1 MKPILFAATL
11 IFSAHASADD
21 HFTVDVPQL
30 QKEGK
35 TVIMTLVETLTGE
48 LKKAK
53 AEGGAP
59 AAIKVCN
66 LKALPLTQSVSENSG
81 WEIGR
86 TSLQLRNQK
95 NAPDECEK
103 AILEQFANKAR
114 QGANLKTLGFSQ
126 VVVEEN
132 GQKVFRMMK
141 AIPVGEQCLACHGTK
156 LKPEL
161 KNKIEM
167 LYPEDR
173 AQGFEQ
179 GDLRGAFTLKKYL

>member
-1 MKPILFAATL
+1 MKPVLFAATL
-11 IFSAHASADD
+11 IFSTYASADN
-21 HFTVDVPQL
+21 HFSVNVPEL

-35 TVIMTLVETLTGE
+35 AVIMTLVETLTGE
-48 LKKAK
+48 LKQAK

-66 LKALPLTQSVSENSG
+66 LKALPLTQSVSESSG
-81 WEIGR
+81 WEIDR
-86 TSLQLRNQK
+86 TSLQLRNPK
-95 NAPDECEK
+95 NAPDEWEK

-126 VVVEEN
+126 VVVEED
-132 GQKVFRMMK
+132 GRKAFRMMK
-141 AIPVGEQCLACHGTK
+141 AIPVAEQCLACHGTQ

-161 KNKIEM
+161 KNKIEL
-167 LYPEDR
+167 LYPEDQ